1 MPVRHWRSANGHG
14 DVQKPASDFCFK
26 ALRWRSRF
34 DSSASRNSRQRD
46 CFAINSITRG
56 SIVGPLDFE
65 PTSDGTVIRNVLK
78 FQSPFGVLGTIV
90 DKLIMSAYLR
100 RLLSERN
107 LVIEQVVET
116 RSKHGRCSRSV
127 AFSNSGRA
135 IMCFGWE

>member
-46 CFAINSITRG
+46 WFAINSITRG

-65 PTSDGTVIRNVLK
+65 PTSDGTVIRDVLK

-107 LVIEQVVET
+107 LVIKQVVET
-116 RSKHGRCSRSV
+116 AV
-127 AFSNSGRA
+127 
-135 IMCFGWE
+135 